1 VIASIIDITY
11 GTKLNR
17 IKPWHKRHN
26 FLLFGYDYKPQ
37 KKCRDM
43 PLESWR
49 LLDIG
54 PIDPIETQT
63 IYDMI
68 AQGITEGESENTL
81 IICWPAK
88 PLVSL
93 GHFQEIEADI
103 DTKFCRENNIAY
115 TRRVIGGGGV
125 YLDDGQMFYQLIGR
139 IDSPTTPRKIDDYY
153 RKFLEAPVQAYRNI
167 GVQAEFKPVND
178 LIANGKKIS
187 GNGAGDVGDARILT
201 GNLIFDFNFDMM
213 VKVLKVPS
221 EKFRDKIAQSLRER
235 MTTIKLE
242 TGSMPDR
249 TEVKEDLIRL
259 YEETLDIELV
269 RADLNSWEKN
279 RMAELRPKYLS
290 DEWLH
295 WRRGGRLTDARTVK
309 ISASTSVGTS
319 NYKVPGGLIRSTVEV
334 VDEKINELVISGDFF
349 MLPNEGISQ
358 LEREI
363 IGSSIK
369 GDELL
374 RRIRVAYSENGIES
388 PGVDPEDIEKSI
400 KLAISQETS

>member
-1 VIASIIDITY
+1 
-11 GTKLNR
+11 
-17 IKPWHKRHN
+17 
-26 FLLFGYDYKPQ
+26 
-37 KKCRDM
+37 M

-54 PIDPIETQT
+54 PIDPLETQM

-81 IICWPAK
+81 IICWPRE

-93 GHFQEIEADI
+93 GHFQEIEVDI
-103 DTKFCRENNIAY
+103 DTKFCRDNNIVY

-153 RKFLEAPVQAYRNI
+153 KKFLEAPVQAYRNLGI
-167 GVQAEFKPVND
+167 PAEFKPVND
-178 LIANGKKIS
+178 LIVNGKKIS

-213 VKVLKVPS
+213 VKVLKVPD
-221 EKFRDKIAQSLRER
+221 EKFRDKVAQSLRER

-249 TEVKEDLIRL
+249 TEVKEDLVRL
-259 YEETLDIELV
+259 YEETLDIDLI
-269 RADLNSWEKN
+269 RADLNSWERG

-295 WRRGGRLTDARTVK
+295 WRRGGRLTDTKTVK
-309 ISASTSVGTS
+309 ISATTSVGTS
-319 NYKVPGGLIRSTVEV
+319 NFKAPGGLIRSTVEV
-334 VDEKINELVISGDFF
+334 IEQKVSEIVISGDFF
-349 MLPNEGISQ
+349 MLPNEAISQ
-358 LEREI
+358 LEKELV
-363 IGSSIK
+363 GSSIES
-369 GDELL
+369 DELL

-388 PGVDPEDIEKSI
+388 PGVDPEDIVTSI
-400 KLAISQETS
+400 RMAIGPD